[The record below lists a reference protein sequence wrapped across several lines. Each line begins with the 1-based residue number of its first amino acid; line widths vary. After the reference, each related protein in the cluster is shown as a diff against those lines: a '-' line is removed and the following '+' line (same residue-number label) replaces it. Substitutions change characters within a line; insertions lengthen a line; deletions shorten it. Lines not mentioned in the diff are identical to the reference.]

1 MSRPPLR
8 LGFLASGGGTN
19 LQSILDAC
27 GEGRLH
33 AEPRVVIG
41 NNSRSGALA
50 RARARG
56 IPACHLSG
64 RTHPGPDALDA
75 AVRDALRAEEVEVVC
90 LAGYMKRVGPRTLAA
105 FDGRVLNI
113 HPGLLPSHGGRG
125 FYGRRV
131 HEAVLAAGDR
141 VSGVTVHVVDEIYD
155 HGPVLAQEQVPV
167 EPGDTPETLA
177 ARVLEVEHRFYPEIL
192 QRIASGQIDL
202 DRYAGRRTSA
212 PGI

>member
-1 MSRPPLR
+1 M
-8 LGFLASGGGTN
+8 
-19 LQSILDAC
+19 
-27 GEGRLH
+27 
-33 AEPRVVIG
+33 
-41 NNSRSGALA
+41 
-50 RARARG
+50 
-56 IPACHLSG
+56 
-64 RTHPGPDALDA
+64 
-75 AVRDALRAEEVEVVC
+75 
-90 LAGYMKRVGPRTLAA
+90 
-105 FDGRVLNI
+105 
-113 HPGLLPSHGGRG
+113 
-125 FYGRRV
+125 

-155 HGPVLAQEQVPV
+155 HGPVLAQEEVPV